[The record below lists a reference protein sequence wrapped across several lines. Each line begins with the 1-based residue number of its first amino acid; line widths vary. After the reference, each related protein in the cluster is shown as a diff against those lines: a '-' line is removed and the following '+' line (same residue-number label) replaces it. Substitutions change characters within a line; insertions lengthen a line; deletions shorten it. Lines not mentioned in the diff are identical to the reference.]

1 MRHSAFHL
9 RLSKHILGIHSLLTT
24 TLPGLALVL
33 LPQPGKQKQ
42 RMEDSRSQ
50 GKIQA
55 GQGLKTQEA

>member
-42 RMEDSRSQ
+42 MEDSRSQ

-55 GQGLKTQEA
+55 GQGLKTEEA